1 MKWLKESGL
10 KVDESKTEPC
20 LFHRLDCQKITMTI
34 NKKHINSIDAMNIL
48 GVAFDFKLNWYKHV
62 NNSLKKAKKAL
73 HAIKLIK
80 PHFTPKE
87 LCQIITSN
95 FIAIVCYNSEIW
107 HLPKLNSQ
115 VKLQLYRASASALK
129 LCTPNYNWSMSHCE
143 LHTINKRATPEKFI
157 KYKRVL
163 QLF

>member
-1 MKWLKESGL
+1 MN
-10 KVDESKTEPC
+10 C
-20 LFHRLDCQKITMTI
+20 LFHRLDCQKITLTMNNTP
-34 NKKHINSIDAMNIL
+34 INSIDVMKVL
-48 GVAFDFKLNWYKHV
+48 GVAFDSKLNWYKHV

-87 LCQIITSN
+87 LCHIITSN
-95 FIAIVCYNSEIW
+95 FFSIMYYNSEIW

-129 LCTPNYNWSMSHCE
+129 LCTPNYNCSMSYCE
-143 LHTINKRATPEKFI
+143 LHTINKRATPEQLM
-157 KYKRVL
+157 KYKMAL
-163 QLF
+163 QLFKLFYWLRTNLRLAFP